1 MRLPRQLQDPY
12 RRNGRLYGYAVLGV
26 VTLTWVSAG
35 LVRRRLRHSNGQPD
49 RTSAPAA
56 SPADPVAP
64 TDLPARTWRRALNET
79 RKAIGDKD
87 LSMLAAGV
95 AFYGTLAFFPALA
108 ALVAI
113 YALFVGPDQVIAA
126 AGTAGHYVPAQM
138 ASLLSQQIAP
148 LASRDQSNLW
158 GALIAIAVALFSA
171 SGGMQNLIKA
181 LNRSYDVE
189 ETRSF
194 VTLRA
199 ISLILVIGVILF
211 ALPIAVLLI
220 VQPAWLQSLG
230 LPGLLANGFGIG
242 RWVLLTI
249 LISLALAVFFRY
261 APNRREP
268 RWQIVSWGGVSATII
283 WLLGTVAFFL
293 YVQYLANFSKTYGI
307 FAGLVILMSWL
318 YLSSLIILVGAEVN
332 NRLESAT
339 EDRL

>member
-95 AFYGTLAFFPALA
+95 AYYGTLAFFPALA

-126 AGTAGHYVPAQM
+126 ADTAGHYVPAQM
-138 ASLLSQQIAP
+138 ASLLSQQI
-148 LASRDQSNLW
+148 
-158 GALIAIAVALFSA
+158 
-171 SGGMQNLIKA
+171 
-181 LNRSYDVE
+181 
-189 ETRSF
+189 
-194 VTLRA
+194 
-199 ISLILVIGVILF
+199 VIGVILF